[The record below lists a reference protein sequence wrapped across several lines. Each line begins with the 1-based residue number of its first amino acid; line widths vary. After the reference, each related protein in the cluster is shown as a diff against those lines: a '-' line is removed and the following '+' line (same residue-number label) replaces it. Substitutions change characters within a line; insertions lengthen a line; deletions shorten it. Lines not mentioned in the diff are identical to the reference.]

1 MHDGNNDESASEARA
16 KQGFARGDEDGGDE
30 AESEDLVTNER
41 DFASANDLSRVKTK
55 GKEGISN
62 GARARRREGEG
73 KLGTTRAF
81 YAWFADVEEREDG
94 ERRARDRVD
103 IERVRGEIATCD
115 DVLKRLDRLCAGLEV
130 CVRAQREVK
139 SRSRRTQEESE
150 RLVAEKDRLLDFAD
164 ALRGK
169 LDYFDQ
175 LEAVAEQF
183 QAGVIISSASD
194 PSGRR
199 VAPRE
204 QVTPMLKR
212 LDDCLEFVQNH
223 PHYAKGG
230 SYGAKFRQLQ
240 TRALSTVREYYVSAL
255 RKAVSHV
262 QDAAKGKQSARSAAG
277 AATEDGGDYDEI
289 VVDEGD
295 ETSLLY
301 VRFRASASELKD
313 LTEELEKRGR
323 HDEYASLLSDCHVLY
338 CEQRASLLA
347 GSVRKKMRA
356 IASAE
361 NKKDVIALA
370 RIGSAYLTEVCQA
383 EYGLFKYFFPNTDPT
398 GALSALMIPLGTY
411 LSDILRPKYI
421 AITDLGMLAELVDAF
436 KGELLE
442 DISSKIE
449 NAAALETSMRRIL
462 SDVQER
468 LIYRAQTYIKDEVGN
483 YRATADDLDFPA
495 KLVRALK
502 AKADG
507 AEEDGIAVTNWYPPL
522 ERTLTCLTKL
532 YRCVGIKTFEGL
544 AQEAVSL
551 CADNVAGAARTL
563 ATKSSAV
570 DGQLFLIKHLIILR
584 EQIAQFNADFS
595 VAVKDLDFT
604 HMRGHMRRMLGGE
617 MSFFSLT
624 QDNALYQLA
633 SDGRPRVVEST
644 IDSKKEL
651 EKQLKAAC
659 EAYIMTI
666 TKQIVDPMLSFITK
680 VTAFRVSTTSQG
692 KSIKDAAFASE
703 EKLAAIAVKVNAAIA
718 DALPKAV
725 YTMNLYLSSQST
737 RDSLLKPIKSNIAEA
752 HAQIAAILD
761 GDFPHGFS
769 IKIGLLDPV
778 RLAAAMDEH

>member
-1 MHDGNNDESASEARA
+1 MKLTSAH
-16 KQGFARGDEDGGDE
+16 
-30 AESEDLVTNER
+30 
-41 DFASANDLSRVKTK
+41 
-55 GKEGISN
+55 
-62 GARARRREGEG
+62 
-73 KLGTTRAF
+73 AF
-81 YAWFADVEEREDG
+81 YAWFAEVEERADE
-94 ERRARDRVD
+94 ERRAVHRAEAESLREEIRV
-103 IERVRGEIATCD
+103 CD
-115 DVLKRLDRLCAGLEV
+115 DVIAKLDAVDAGLQTL
-130 CVRAQREVK
+130 VRTQHEMN

-150 RLVAEKDRLLDFAD
+150 RLLAEKDRLIEFAD

-175 LEAVAEQF
+175 LEKVAEQF

-194 PSGRR
+194 PSGHR

-204 QVTPMLKR
+204 QVMPMLKR
-212 LDDCLEFVQNH
+212 LDDCLEFVQTH
-223 PHYAKGG
+223 PTYAQGG
-230 SYGAKFRQLQ
+230 NYGTKFRQLQ

-255 RKAVSHV
+255 RKAVTQV
-262 QDAAKGKQSARSAAG
+262 QDAAKGKKNSGTA
-277 AATEDGGDYDEI
+277 DGGEYDEI

-301 VRFRASASELKD
+301 VRFRASATELRD

-323 HDEYASLLSDCHVLY
+323 HDEYAALLSDCHVLY

-347 GSVRKKMRA
+347 GSVKKKMRA

-383 EYGLFKYFFPNTDPT
+383 EYGLFQHFFPNTDPT

-411 LSDILRPKYI
+411 LSDILRPRYI
-421 AITDLGMLAELVDAF
+421 SMTDLGLLAELVDAF

-442 DISSKIE
+442 DINSKAG

-468 LIYRAQTYIKDEVGN
+468 LIFRAQTYIKDEVGN

-495 KLVRALK
+495 KLVRAMK

-507 AEEDGIAVTNWYPPL
+507 AEDDENTATNWYPPL

-532 YRCVGIKTFEGL
+532 YRCVEIRTFAGL

-551 CADNVAGAARTL
+551 CADNIAGAARTV
-563 ATKSSAV
+563 ATKASAV
-570 DGQLFLIKHLIILR
+570 DGHLFLIKHLIILR
-584 EQIAQFNADFS
+584 EQIAPFNADFS

-624 QDNALYQLA
+624 PDNALYQLA

-659 EAYIMTI
+659 EVYIMTI
-666 TKQIVDPMLSFITK
+666 TKEIVDPMLSFITK
-680 VTAFRVSTTSQG
+680 VTAFRVSSKSQG

-703 EKLAAIAVKVNAAIA
+703 DKLTAIAKQVNTSLDEI
-718 DALPKAV
+718 LPKAV
-725 YTMNLYLSSQST
+725 YTMNLYLNSRST
-737 RDSLLKPIKSNIAEA
+737 REALLKPIKSNIAEA

-761 GDFPHGFS
+761 AEFPPGFS
-769 IKIGLLDPV
+769 SKIGILDPA
-778 RLAAAMDEH
+778 RLAAAMES